1 MATIKL
7 KDGNVILKGGK
18 VSCTCCGGC
27 TIEGNNIFEITE
39 EEYDKFLLEG
49 NSWQINYSHRIE
61 NSTPGTSD
69 YGVVQGSVNAQVFL
83 PKREGGSLYGMQT
96 ISGAGTWS
104 GVRGGNNFFFNI
116 QVSVIFGYCFGIID
130 GKYKV
135 KFYASAGNFGFA
147 DNIFATENP
156 RFPPS
161 SQPMTL
167 STIANGNTLTN
178 IYVYFGAGNDGGFS
192 NFNATIIAPPPL

>member
-7 KDGNVILKGGK
+7 QNNKVILKKGK
-18 VSCTCCGGC
+18 VSCQCCGC

-49 NSWQINYSHRIE
+49 NLWQINYSHSISY
-61 NSTPGTSD
+61 STSTIYGT
-69 YGVVQGSVNAQVFL
+69 VQGSVNAQVFL
-83 PKREGGSLYGMQT
+83 TKREGNNLYGMQG
-96 ISGAGTWS
+96 IIGAGTWS
-104 GVRGGNNFFFNI
+104 GWNGFQNFFFNI
-116 QVSVIFGYCFGIID
+116 QVAVIFGYCFGIID

-135 KFYASAGNFGFA
+135 KFYASAGNFGYG

-156 RFPPS
+156 SFAPS

-178 IYVYFGAGNDGGFS
+178 TYVYFGRGNDGGFS
-192 NFNATIIAPPPL
+192 NFNATIIATPPL